1 MNNFIEK
8 TFANIKELKVL
19 VVGDVI
25 LDAYTYGDVHRISPE
40 APVPVIQFQKNTYT
54 LGGAA
59 NVARNVASLG
69 AKVCVCGVVGADEGC
84 VKLRECLANHDIL
97 LPEVFS
103 SSKAKTIEKTR
114 IVIRKQQFC
123 RIDKEDAPEFY
134 ELSDEMC
141 QELFAQAEKAD
152 LIIVSDYAKGNITEA
167 LVARLIEIAKSK
179 NILISIDPKPSR
191 KLDFKG
197 VDLMTPNKSE
207 AYMLAGIK
215 ESIHENKNFPAEEIC
230 KIINEKYAP
239 ENLVITLGA
248 DGMLLSKNGKIL
260 KTMPTKAKEVFDV
273 SGAGDTV
280 IAMLSLALAAK
291 CDLESS
297 AELGNIAA
305 GIVVGKFGTD
315 ITTPSEI
322 LAYTL

>member
-1 MNNFIEK
+1 MDNFIK
-8 TFANIKELKVL
+8 QIFTNIRNLKVL

-40 APVPVIQFQKNTYT
+40 APVPVIQYQRNSYT

-69 AKVCVCGVVGADEGC
+69 AKVCACGVIGNDEAGA
-84 VKLRECLANHDIL
+84 KLKECLANHDIL
-97 LPEVFS
+97 LPDSFV

-134 ELSDEMC
+134 ELTEAMN
-141 QELFAQAEKAD
+141 QELFNQAEKAD
-152 LIIVSDYAKGNITEA
+152 LIIVSDYAKGNITES
-167 LVARLIEIAKSK
+167 LVAQLIEIAKRK

-207 AYMLAGIK
+207 AYILAGIK
-215 ESIHENKNFPAEEIC
+215 ESIHSDFPAEKIC
-230 KIINEKYAP
+230 EIINEKYAP
-239 ENLVITLGA
+239 KNLVITLGA
-248 DGMLLSKNGKIL
+248 DGMLLSKNGKVL
-260 KTMPTKAKEVFDV
+260 KTIPTKAKEVFDV

-280 IAMLSLALAAK
+280 ISMLSLALAAN

-315 ITTPSEI
+315 VTTEKEI
-322 LAYTL
+322 LEYCNK